1 MKRSLFALA
10 LALASAT
17 AASAQPPIIPTP
29 TPAPPAP
36 EVRPP
41 IPTARWM
48 FAGPP
53 GVFFYDSGD
62 YLLGGAQGISRSTG
76 AFTMSGGN
84 GTAFGA
90 AGYGAGGYGTA
101 APAGPYCAPRG
112 RLFHK

>member
-1 MKRSLFALA
+1 
-10 LALASAT
+10 
-17 AASAQPPIIPTP
+17 
-29 TPAPPAP
+29 
-36 EVRPP
+36 
-41 IPTARWM
+41 M

-62 YLLGGAQGISRSTG
+62 YLLGGALGISRSTG
-76 AFTMSGGN
+76 AFTMSGGS

-90 AGYGAGGYGTA
+90 TGYGGASYGAG